1 MDATIRIS
9 LSELTPDFITDLKK
23 IFREDQKLELTIEPV
38 NDFGLNIKETKEAYF
53 NRINQVLK
61 NLEERRSVSF
71 SENEFDEF
79 VKNLEK

>member
-9 LSELTPDFITDLKK
+9 LSELTPGFITDLKK
-23 IFREDQKLELTIEPV
+23 IFREDQKLELIIEPV
-38 NDFGLNIKETKEAYF
+38 NDFGLSVKETKEAYF

-79 VKNLEK
+79 VKSLEK